1 MREVLFKA
9 KRLDNG
15 EWVEGVPVDVTPLI
29 CFTSDS
35 VKQEVVM
42 VKGGFADWGMP
53 RGIEGAKVDPSTVCE
68 FTGLTDSEGKKVFEG
83 DILEFSDEN
92 EGYEW
97 TGRVEFGN
105 PNGAYTWG
113 WQLVW
118 MGGEKPNAD
127 TLLWFDME
135 ESGTYSNVV
144 GNVYDEKARES
155 DCAALPNG

>member
-1 MREVLFKA
+1 MREILFKA

-15 EWVEGVPVDVTPLI
+15 EWVEGVPVDVTPLV
-29 CFTSDS
+29 CFTSDN

-53 RGIEGAKVDPSTVCE
+53 RGIVGAKVDPSTVCE
-68 FTGLTDSEGKKVFEG
+68 FTGLADSNGKRVYEG
-83 DILEFSDEN
+83 DVLKFTESN

-97 TGRVEFGN
+97 IGRVEFGN
-105 PNGAYTWG
+105 PNGGHTWG

-118 MGGEKPNAD
+118 TSGEKPNTD

-135 ESGTYSNVV
+135 ESGAYSWVI
-144 GNVYDEKARES
+144 GNIHDKE
-155 DCAALPNG
+155 D